1 MGGHS
6 HWSQVKRAKGAS
18 DAKRGQVFTKLG
30 REIMLAAREGG
41 GDPEMNARLRLA
53 LAKGRENNMPA
64 DTVERAIKR
73 GTGRLEDAAQL
84 IEATFEG
91 YGPGGVAI
99 MVDVVTDNRNR
110 AVSSLRATFSRGGG
124 SLGESGC
131 VAWQFESKG
140 LILIEAADSD
150 PEEIAL
156 MAIDAGAED
165 VKIEGKGVEVHTA
178 PEDLEKVRGSLEE
191 MGVAMASAELSMI
204 PKSTIS
210 LDDKHAAQVLKLL
223 DTLEELDDVQ
233 RVYSNGD
240 FPDEVLL
247 EYASGS

>member
-6 HWSQVKRAKGAS
+6 HWSQVKRHKGVS
-18 DAKRGQVFTKLG
+18 DAKRGQIFTKLG
-30 REIMLAAREGG
+30 REIMIAAREGG
-41 GDPEMNARLRLA
+41 GDPEMNPRLRLA
-53 LAKGRENNMPA
+53 LVKGRENNMPA

-73 GTGRLEDAAQL
+73 GTGQLEGGQL
-84 IEATFEG
+84 IDVTFEG

-99 MVDVVTDNRNR
+99 MVDVLADNRNR
-110 AVSSLRATFSRGGG
+110 AVASLRTTFSRGGG

-140 LILIEAADSD
+140 LILIEASDRD

-165 VKIEGKGVEVHTA
+165 VEVEDKRVEVHTA
-178 PEDLEKVRGSLEE
+178 PGDLERVRRTLEE
-191 MGVAMASAELSMI
+191 MEVPVASAELSMI

-210 LDDKHAAQVLKLL
+210 LDDKQAGQVLKLL

-233 RVYSNGD
+233 RVYSNAD
-240 FPDEVLL
+240 FPDEVLV
-247 EYASGS
+247 EYAGRS

>member
-6 HWSQVKRAKGAS
+6 HWSQVKRQKGAS
-18 DAKRGQVFTKLG
+18 DAKRGQIFTKLG
-30 REIMLAAREGG
+30 REITLAAREGG
-41 GDPEMNARLRLA
+41 GDPAMNARLRLA
-53 LAKGRENNMPA
+53 LAKARENNMPA
-64 DTVERAIKR
+64 DTVDRAIKR
-73 GTGRLEDAAQL
+73 GTGQLEDAAQL
-84 IEATFEG
+84 FAATFEG

-99 MVDVVTDNRNR
+99 MVDVLADNRNR
-110 AVSSLRATFSRGGG
+110 AVSSLRTTFSRGGG

-140 LILIEAADSD
+140 LILIEASDDSD

-165 VKIEGKGVEVHTA
+165 IEIEDKRVEVHTA
-178 PEDLEKVRGSLEE
+178 PENLEKVRKSLEE
-191 MGVAMASAELSMI
+191 MEVPVASAELSMI

-210 LDDKHAAQVLKLL
+210 LDDKQAVQVLRLL

-240 FPDEVLL
+240 FPDEVLV
-247 EYASGS
+247 EYAGR

>member
-6 HWSQVKRAKGAS
+6 HWSQVKRHKGIS
-18 DAKRGQVFTKLG
+18 DAKRGQIFTKLG
-30 REIMLAAREGG
+30 REIMIAAREGG
-41 GDPEMNARLRLA
+41 GDPEMNPRLRLA
-53 LAKGRENNMPA
+53 LLKGRENNMPA
-64 DTVERAIKR
+64 DTVDRAIKR
-73 GTGRLEDAAQL
+73 GTGQLEDAKQL
-84 IEATFEG
+84 IDVTFEG

-99 MVDVVTDNRNR
+99 LVDVLADNRNR
-110 AVSSLRATFSRGGG
+110 AVSNLRSAFSRGGG

-140 LILIEAADSD
+140 LILIEASDSD

-165 VKIEGKGVEVHTA
+165 VEVEDKRVEVHTA
-178 PEDLEKVRGSLEE
+178 PENLEKVRRALEE
-191 MGVAMASAELSMI
+191 MGVAVASAELSML

-210 LDDKHAAQVLKLL
+210 LDDKQAVQVLRLL
-223 DTLEELDDVQ
+223 DNLEELDDVQ

-240 FPDEVLL
+240 FPDEVLV
-247 EYASGS
+247 EYASR

>member
-6 HWSQVKRAKGAS
+6 HWSQVKRQKGAS

-30 REIMLAAREGG
+30 REIMIAAREGG
-41 GDPEMNARLRLA
+41 GDPEMNPRLRLA
-53 LAKGRENNMPA
+53 LLKGRENNMPA
-64 DTVERAIKR
+64 DTVDRAIKR
-73 GTGRLEDAAQL
+73 GTGQLEGAQL
-84 IEATFEG
+84 VAATFEG

-99 MVDVVTDNRNR
+99 LVDVLADNRNR
-110 AVSSLRATFSRGGG
+110 AVSSLRTAFSRGGG

-140 LILIEAADSD
+140 LILIEATDSD

-156 MAIDAGAED
+156 LAIDAGAED
-165 VKIEGKGVEVHTA
+165 VEVEDKRVEVHTA
-178 PEDLEKVRGSLEE
+178 PENLEKVRKSLEE
-191 MGVAMASAELSMI
+191 MGVPVASADLSML

-210 LDDKHAAQVLKLL
+210 LDDKQALQVLKLL
-223 DTLEELDDVQ
+223 DNLEELDDVQ

-240 FPDEVLL
+240 FPDEVLM
-247 EYASGS
+247 EYASR

>member
-6 HWSQVKRAKGAS
+6 HWSQVKRHKGVS
-18 DAKRGQVFTKLG
+18 DAKRGQIFTKLG
-30 REIMLAAREGG
+30 REIMIAAREGG
-41 GDPEMNARLRLA
+41 GDPEMNPRLRLA
-53 LAKGRENNMPA
+53 LLKGRENNMPA
-64 DTVERAIKR
+64 DTVDRAIKR
-73 GTGRLEDAAQL
+73 GTGQLEDAKQL
-84 IEATFEG
+84 IDVTFEG

-99 MVDVVTDNRNR
+99 LVDVLADNRNR
-110 AVSSLRATFSRGGG
+110 AVSNLRSAFSRGGG

-140 LILIEAADSD
+140 LILIEASDSD

-165 VKIEGKGVEVHTA
+165 VEVEDKRVEVHTA
-178 PEDLEKVRGSLEE
+178 PQSLEKVRCALEE
-191 MGVAMASAELSMI
+191 MDVPVASAELSML

-210 LDDKHAAQVLKLL
+210 LDDKQAVQVLRLL
-223 DTLEELDDVQ
+223 DNLEELDDVQ

-240 FPDEVLL
+240 FPDEVLV
-247 EYASGS
+247 EYASR

>member
-6 HWSQVKRAKGAS
+6 HWSQVKRQKGAT
-18 DAKRGQVFTKLG
+18 DAKRGQIFTKLG
-30 REIMLAAREGG
+30 REIMVAAREGG
-41 GDPEMNARLRLA
+41 GDPEMNPRLRLA
-53 LAKGRENNMPA
+53 LLKGRENNMPA

-73 GTGRLEDAAQL
+73 GTGQLEGGQL
-84 IEATFEG
+84 IDGTFEG

-99 MVDVVTDNRNR
+99 MVDVLADNRNR
-110 AVSSLRATFSRGGG
+110 AVASLRTTFSRGGG

-131 VAWQFESKG
+131 VAWQFDSKG
-140 LILIEAADSD
+140 LILIEASDRD

-165 VKIEGKGVEVHTA
+165 VEIEDKRVEVHTA
-178 PEDLEKVRGSLEE
+178 PGGLERVRRTLEE
-191 MGVAMASAELSMI
+191 MEVPVASAELSMI

-210 LDDKHAAQVLKLL
+210 LDDKQAGQVLKLL

-233 RVYSNGD
+233 RVYSNAD
-240 FPDEVLL
+240 FPDEVLV
-247 EYASGS
+247 EYAGRS

>member
-6 HWSQVKRAKGAS
+6 HWSQVKRQKGAS
-18 DAKRGQVFTKLG
+18 DAKRGQIFTKLG

-41 GDPEMNARLRLA
+41 GDPEMNARLRLILLKA
-53 LAKGRENNMPA
+53 RENNMPA

-73 GTGRLEDAAQL
+73 GTGQLEDAAQL
-84 IEATFEG
+84 VAATFEG

-99 MVDVVTDNRNR
+99 LVDVLADNRNR
-110 AVSSLRATFSRGGG
+110 AVSSLRAAFSRGGG

-140 LILIEAADSD
+140 LILIEATDSD

-165 VKIEGKGVEVHTA
+165 VEVEDKLVEVHTA
-178 PEDLEKVRGSLEE
+178 PESLEKVRRALEE
-191 MGVAMASAELSMI
+191 MGVTADSAELSMI

-210 LDDKHAAQVLKLL
+210 LDEKQALQVLKLL

-247 EYASGS
+247 EYASR

>member
-6 HWSQVKRAKGAS
+6 HWSQVKRQKGAS

-30 REIMLAAREGG
+30 REIMIAAREGG
-41 GDPEMNARLRLA
+41 GDPEMNPRLRLA

-64 DTVERAIKR
+64 DTVDRAIKR
-73 GTGRLEDAAQL
+73 GTGQLEGAQL
-84 IEATFEG
+84 VAATFEG

-99 MVDVVTDNRNR
+99 LVDVLADNRNR
-110 AVSSLRATFSRGGG
+110 AVASLRSTFSRGGG

-140 LILIEAADSD
+140 LILIEATDSD

-156 MAIDAGAED
+156 LAIDAGAED
-165 VKIEGKGVEVHTA
+165 VEVEDKRVEVHTA
-178 PEDLEKVRGSLEE
+178 PENLEKVRRALE
-191 MGVAMASAELSMI
+191 AMEVEVASADLAML

-210 LDDKHAAQVLKLL
+210 LDEKQALQVLKLL

-240 FPDEVLL
+240 FPDEVLM
-247 EYASGS
+247 EYASR

>member
-6 HWSQVKRAKGAS
+6 HWSQVKRHKGIS
-18 DAKRGQVFTKLG
+18 DAKRGQIFTKLG
-30 REIMLAAREGG
+30 REIMIAAREGG
-41 GDPEMNARLRLA
+41 GDPEMNPRLRLA
-53 LAKGRENNMPA
+53 LLKGRENNMPA
-64 DTVERAIKR
+64 DTVDRAIKR
-73 GTGRLEDAAQL
+73 GTGQLEDAKQL
-84 IEATFEG
+84 IDVTFEG

-99 MVDVVTDNRNR
+99 LVDVLADNRNR
-110 AVSSLRATFSRGGG
+110 AVSNLRSAFSRGGG

-140 LILIEAADSD
+140 LILIEASDSD

-165 VKIEGKGVEVHTA
+165 VEVEDKRVEVHTA
-178 PEDLEKVRGSLEE
+178 PENLEKVRRALEE
-191 MGVAMASAELSMI
+191 MDVPVASAELSML

-210 LDDKHAAQVLKLL
+210 LDDKQAVQVLRLL
-223 DTLEELDDVQ
+223 DNLEELDDVQ

-240 FPDEVLL
+240 FPDEVLV
-247 EYASGS
+247 EYASR

>member
-6 HWSQVKRAKGAS
+6 HWSQVKRQKGAS
-18 DAKRGQVFTKLG
+18 DAKRGQIFTKLG

-41 GDPEMNARLRLA
+41 GDPEMNSRLRLA
-53 LAKGRENNMPA
+53 LLKARENNMPA
-64 DTVERAIKR
+64 DTVDRAIKR
-73 GTGRLEDAAQL
+73 GTGQLEDAAQL
-84 IEATFEG
+84 VAATFEG

-99 MVDVVTDNRNR
+99 LVDVLADNRNR
-110 AVSSLRATFSRGGG
+110 AVSSLRAAFSRGGG

-165 VKIEGKGVEVHTA
+165 VEVEDKGVEVHTA
-178 PEDLEKVRGSLEE
+178 PADLEKVRSGLEA
-191 MGVAMASAELSMI
+191 MGVSVASAELSMI
-204 PKSTIS
+204 AKSTIR
-210 LDDKHAAQVLKLL
+210 LDDKQAMQVLKLL

-247 EYASGS
+247 EYASR

>member
-6 HWSQVKRAKGAS
+6 HWSQVKRQKGAT
-18 DAKRGQVFTKLG
+18 DAKRGQIFTKLG
-30 REIMLAAREGG
+30 REIMIAAREGG
-41 GDPEMNARLRLA
+41 GDPEMNPRLRLA
-53 LAKGRENNMPA
+53 LVKARENNMPA

-73 GTGRLEDAAQL
+73 GTGQLEGAKQL
-84 IEATFEG
+84 IDVTFEG

-99 MVDVVTDNRNR
+99 LVDVLSDNRNR
-110 AVSSLRATFSRGGG
+110 AVSSLRTTFSRGGG

-131 VAWQFESKG
+131 VAWQFDSKG
-140 LILIEAADSD
+140 LILIEASDSD

-165 VKIEGKGVEVHTA
+165 VEVEDKRVEVHTA
-178 PEDLEKVRGSLEE
+178 PGDLEKVRRSLEE
-191 MGVAMASAELSMI
+191 MEVPVASAELFMV

-210 LDDKHAAQVLKLL
+210 LDDKQAVQVLRLL

-240 FPDEVLL
+240 FPDEVLV
-247 EYASGS
+247 EYAGRS

>member
-6 HWSQVKRAKGAS
+6 HWSQVKRQKGAS

-30 REIMLAAREGG
+30 REIMIAAREGG
-41 GDPEMNARLRLA
+41 GDPEMNPRLRLA
-53 LAKGRENNMPA
+53 LLKGRENNMPA
-64 DTVERAIKR
+64 DTVDRAIKR
-73 GTGRLEDAAQL
+73 GTGQLEGAQL
-84 IEATFEG
+84 VAATFEG

-99 MVDVVTDNRNR
+99 LVDVLADNRNR
-110 AVSSLRATFSRGGG
+110 AVSSLRNTFSRGGG

-140 LILIEAADSD
+140 LILIEASDSD

-165 VKIEGKGVEVHTA
+165 VEVEDKRVEVHTA
-178 PEDLEKVRGSLEE
+178 PENLEKVRRALEE
-191 MGVAMASAELSMI
+191 MGVTGLSADLAML

-210 LDDKHAAQVLKLL
+210 LDDKQAMQVLRLL

-240 FPDEVLL
+240 FPDEVLV
-247 EYASGS
+247 EYASR

>member
-6 HWSQVKRAKGAS
+6 HWSQVKRQKGAT
-18 DAKRGQVFTKLG
+18 DAKRGQIFTKLG
-30 REIMLAAREGG
+30 REIMIAAREGG
-41 GDPEMNARLRLA
+41 GDPEMNPRLRLA
-53 LAKGRENNMPA
+53 LVKGRENNMPA

-73 GTGRLEDAAQL
+73 GTGQLEGGQL
-84 IEATFEG
+84 IDGTFEG

-99 MVDVVTDNRNR
+99 MVDVLADNRNR
-110 AVSSLRATFSRGGG
+110 AVASLRTTFSRGGG

-131 VAWQFESKG
+131 VAWQFDSKG
-140 LILIEAADSD
+140 LILIEASDRD

-165 VKIEGKGVEVHTA
+165 VEVEDKRVEVHTA
-178 PEDLEKVRGSLEE
+178 PGDLERVRRTLEE
-191 MGVAMASAELSMI
+191 MEVPVASAELSMV

-210 LDDKHAAQVLKLL
+210 LDDKQAGQVLKLL

-233 RVYSNGD
+233 RVYSNAD
-240 FPDEVLL
+240 FPDEVLV
-247 EYASGS
+247 EYAGRS

>member
-6 HWSQVKRAKGAS
+6 HWSQVKRQKGAT
-18 DAKRGQVFTKLG
+18 DAKRGQIFTKLG
-30 REIMLAAREGG
+30 REIMIAAREGG
-41 GDPEMNARLRLA
+41 GDPEMNPRLRLA
-53 LAKGRENNMPA
+53 LVKGRENNMPA
-64 DTVERAIKR
+64 DTVDRAIKR
-73 GTGRLEDAAQL
+73 GTGQLEDAKQL
-84 IEATFEG
+84 IDVTFEG

-99 MVDVVTDNRNR
+99 LVDVLADNRNR
-110 AVSSLRATFSRGGG
+110 AVSNLRSAFSRGGG

-140 LILIEAADSD
+140 LILIEASDSD

-165 VKIEGKGVEVHTA
+165 VEVEDKRVEVHTA
-178 PEDLEKVRGSLEE
+178 PQDLEKVRRALEE
-191 MGVAMASAELSMI
+191 MEVPVASAELSML

-210 LDDKHAAQVLKLL
+210 LDDKQAVQVLRLL
-223 DTLEELDDVQ
+223 DNLEELDDVQ

-240 FPDEVLL
+240 FPDAVLL
-247 EYASGS
+247 EYASR

>member
-6 HWSQVKRAKGAS
+6 HWSQVKRHKGAS
-18 DAKRGQVFTKLG
+18 DAKRGQIFTKLG
-30 REIMLAAREGG
+30 REIMMAAREGG
-41 GDPEMNARLRLA
+41 GDPEMNSRLRLA

-73 GTGRLEDAAQL
+73 GTGQLEDATQL
-84 IEATFEG
+84 VAATFEG

-99 MVDVVTDNRNR
+99 MVDVVADNRNR
-110 AVSSLRATFSRGGG
+110 AVSSLRTAFSRGGG

-140 LILIEAADSD
+140 LILIETTDSD

-165 VKIEGKGVEVHTA
+165 VEVEDKLVEVHTA
-178 PEDLEKVRGSLEE
+178 PESLEKVRRALEE
-191 MGVAMASAELSMI
+191 MGVTADSAELSMI

-210 LDDKHAAQVLKLL
+210 LDEKQALQVLKLL

-247 EYASGS
+247 EYASRS

>member
-6 HWSQVKRAKGAS
+6 HWSQVKRQKGAT
-18 DAKRGQVFTKLG
+18 DAKRGQIFTKLG
-30 REIMLAAREGG
+30 REIMIAAREAC
-41 GDPEMNARLRLA
+41 GDPEMNPRLRLA
-53 LAKGRENNMPA
+53 LVKGRENNMPA

-73 GTGRLEDAAQL
+73 GTGQLEGGQL
-84 IEATFEG
+84 IDVTFEG

-99 MVDVVTDNRNR
+99 LVDVLADNRNR
-110 AVSSLRATFSRGGG
+110 AVASLRTTFSRGGG

-140 LILIEAADSD
+140 LILIEASDRD

-165 VKIEGKGVEVHTA
+165 VEIEDKRVEVHTA
-178 PEDLEKVRGSLEE
+178 PGDLERVRRTLEE
-191 MGVAMASAELSMI
+191 MEVPVASAELSMI

-210 LDDKHAAQVLKLL
+210 LDDKQAGQVLKLL

-233 RVYSNGD
+233 RVYSNAD
-240 FPDEVLL
+240 FPDEVLV
-247 EYASGS
+247 EYAGRS

>member
-6 HWSQVKRAKGAS
+6 HWSQVKRQKGAS

-30 REIMLAAREGG
+30 REIMIAAREGG
-41 GDPEMNARLRLA
+41 GDPEMNPRLRLA
-53 LAKGRENNMPA
+53 LAKARENNMPA
-64 DTVERAIKR
+64 DTIDRAVKR
-73 GTGRLEDAAQL
+73 GTGQLEGGQL
-84 IEATFEG
+84 IDVTFEG

-99 MVDVVTDNRNR
+99 MVDVLADNRNR
-110 AVSSLRATFSRGGG
+110 AVSSLRTAFSRGGG

-131 VAWQFESKG
+131 VAWQFDSKG
-140 LILIEAADSD
+140 LILVEASDRD

-165 VKIEGKGVEVHTA
+165 VEIEDKRVEVHTA
-178 PEDLEKVRGSLEE
+178 PGDLERVRRTLEE
-191 MGVAMASAELSMI
+191 MEVPVASAELSMI

-210 LDDKHAAQVLKLL
+210 LDDKQAGQVLKLL

-233 RVYSNGD
+233 RVYSNAD
-240 FPDEVLL
+240 FPDEVLV
-247 EYASGS
+247 EYAGRS

>member
-6 HWSQVKRAKGAS
+6 HWSQVKRHKGAS
-18 DAKRGQVFTKLG
+18 DAKRGQIFTKLG
-30 REIMLAAREGG
+30 REIMIAAREGG
-41 GDPEMNARLRLA
+41 GDPEMNPRLRLA
-53 LAKGRENNMPA
+53 LLKGRENNMPA
-64 DTVERAIKR
+64 DTVDRAIKR
-73 GTGRLEDAAQL
+73 GTGQLEDAKQL
-84 IEATFEG
+84 IDVTFEG

-99 MVDVVTDNRNR
+99 LVDVLADNRNR
-110 AVSSLRATFSRGGG
+110 AVSNLRSAFSRGGG

-140 LILIEAADSD
+140 LILIEASDSD

-165 VKIEGKGVEVHTA
+165 VEVEDKRVEVHTA
-178 PEDLEKVRGSLEE
+178 PESLEKVRRALEE
-191 MGVAMASAELSMI
+191 MDVPVASAELSML

-210 LDDKHAAQVLKLL
+210 LDEKQAVQVLRLL
-223 DTLEELDDVQ
+223 DNLEELDDVQ

-240 FPDEVLL
+240 FPDEVLV
-247 EYASGS
+247 EYASR

>member
-6 HWSQVKRAKGAS
+6 HWSQVKRHKGAS
-18 DAKRGQVFTKLG
+18 DAKRGQIFTKLG

-41 GDPEMNARLRLA
+41 DPEMNARLRLA
-53 LAKGRENNMPA
+53 LAKARESNMPA

-73 GTGRLEDAAQL
+73 GTGQLEDAIQL

-110 AVSSLRATFSRGGG
+110 AVSSVRTTFSRGGG

-140 LILIEAADSD
+140 LILIEASDSD

-165 VKIEGKGVEVHTA
+165 VKIEDKGVEVHTA
-178 PEDLEKVRGSLEE
+178 PEGLEKVRSSLEE
-191 MGVAMASAELSMI
+191 MGVAVASAELSMV

-210 LDDKHAAQVLKLL
+210 LDDKQAGQVLKLL

-247 EYASGS
+247 EYASRS